1 MDSMLEIVDHLSF
14 LKQHGAD
21 DEVKVMADY
30 YLGWIKKVQAAAQNQ
45 TTVDDFSFYLLRET
59 VDVADPGTA
68 PFTVSKSIV
77 RMTRRELRDG
87 NLFVLDDAATHA
99 TIFGDEVAAAGE
111 QLNIGFGDDI
121 RIVFRPSNEKKQMM
135 AQRGEFEITIPGAP
149 NMTDMDRALDHLET
163 LGINSRIATEADAE
177 LLYLHKQAYLMKVDE
192 DKGWAN
198 LIARLDTDDASPDER
213 LAAMRG
219 FFNRKLKVDDVT
231 QLPSYNPAGEY
242 QAAFK
247 VPGGSAGYRQHMR
260 FDMSDADID
269 DTMEGYGLLHELT
282 NEETIPEFVDLVLS
296 NNGAMISSTEKI
308 RVGIMPKGM
317 SPTIDMGTGGGSYFF
332 ARIRRLAGFD
342 GRKGSEGLYFKR
354 RMLRRQD
361 AISYGSDAYGDVSA
375 GQIRKFRR
383 SSVDDW
389 KGFARRN
396 YNETIFKNSVTL
408 LDNIDVFRVKD
419 AAERTELLKVF
430 RKHGVSVLE
439 DGRRVEDIIVVP

>member
-1 MDSMLEIVDHLSF
+1 MILVCRSGSPAYAGFPRTRGDRPLRICYLAIDRRSRFPRTRGDRPTVNYHVNDGLYNKAKMDSMLEIVDHLSF

-317 SPTIDMGTGGGSYFF
+317 SSDDRYGNRRRQLFLCPHSALG
-332 ARIRRLAGFD
+332 RIRRA
-342 GRKGSEGLYFKR
+342 
-354 RMLRRQD
+354 Q
-361 AISYGSDAYGDVSA
+361 
-375 GQIRKFRR
+375 GQ
-383 SSVDDW
+383 
-389 KGFARRN
+389 
-396 YNETIFKNSVTL
+396 
-408 LDNIDVFRVKD
+408 
-419 AAERTELLKVF
+419 
-430 RKHGVSVLE
+430 
-439 DGRRVEDIIVVP
+439 